1 MTRIWLLIALLMPVL
16 AQASSGRVGV
26 AVLAPSESFRE
37 RFESSL
43 EEALVGRIEVT
54 SPEKASL
61 LLAIGSDAFQEA
73 LDSGKPAIGL
83 MVPRRQALG
92 VYANGCGCTAFFAET
107 DPRLQLELL
116 QRLFP
121 GVRRVALLTGP
132 DSLWVSGYLQPHV
145 SGLGL
150 LLEHHH
156 LDELPST
163 NALGRQLSRLLPAA
177 DVLLAIDEPALYSA
191 ETARLVLLTSYR
203 QDKPVVGPDERFVGA
218 GSVASVYYSGQ
229 DMVNQ
234 AARAVSNYLSSGRF
248 PSPDYPRHFSVA
260 VNEHVARTY
269 DAASVDGAELLDALG
284 GGR

>member
-1 MTRIWLLIALLMPVL
+1 MTRIWLLIALLLPLL
-16 AQASSGRVGV
+16 AQASGGRVDV

-37 RFESSL
+37 RFESGL
-43 EEALVGRIEVT
+43 EETRGGRIEFT
-54 SPEKASL
+54 SPARASL

-73 LDSGKPAIGL
+73 LDSGKPVIGL
-83 MVPRRQALG
+83 MVPRRQALEA
-92 VYANGCGCTAFFAET
+92 YANGCGCAAFFAET

-121 GVRRVALLTGP
+121 GARRVGLLTGP
-132 DSLWVSGYLQPHV
+132 DSLWVSGYLKPHV

-150 LLEHHH
+150 QLEHQH

-177 DVLLAIDEPALYSA
+177 DVLLAIDEPAIYSA

-203 QDKPVVGPDERFVGA
+203 QNKPVVGPDDRFVGA

-234 AARAVSNYLSSGRF
+234 AARAISNYLGSGRF
-248 PSPDYPRHFSVA
+248 PSPDYPRYFSVA

-269 DAASVDGAELLDALG
+269 DAASVDAAELLDALG